1 MKSAIGN
8 LMGVSAITVVILL
21 LTAILPSS
29 ARSQSGS
36 DLSSFISVEGT
47 YTRSLGNLSPIFPSA
62 AGGYVSYGHYFP
74 EQIVAMLKVGYSGY
88 EVSDNATPSGQKLSA
103 VHLLA
108 GPRYYFTTNGL
119 MPFLFLNVGLNF
131 VTTKIDV
138 GYFQSDR
145 TSTQFGWQV
154 GFGATLPITGPI
166 GLEVQAKYNA
176 HFLYHE
182 GSTEGLEGL
191 GNMTGFE
198 YGLGVTWGLR

>member
-1 MKSAIGN
+1 MKIPAI
-8 LMGVSAITVVILL
+8 LILL
-21 LTAILPSS
+21 LGLTISAFRSGTAQD
-29 ARSQSGS
+29 RTG
-36 DLSSFISVEGT
+36 DLSSFVLIEGI
-47 YTRSLGNLSPIFPSA
+47 YTRALGNLSPTFPSA
-62 AGGYVSYGHYFP
+62 AGGYIAYGYYFP

-88 EVSDNATPSGQKLSA
+88 QVSDNATPSGQKLSA

-108 GPRYYFTTNGL
+108 GPRYYFSTNGL
-119 MPFLFLNVGLNF
+119 MPFIFLNVGLNF

-145 TSTQFGWQV
+145 TSTQFGWQF
-154 GFGATLPITGPI
+154 GFGTAMQVAGPV
-166 GLEVQAKYNA
+166 GLEAQAKYNA

-198 YGLGVTWGLR
+198 YGLGVTWGLE